1 MRLLQSCT
9 IITVIL
15 AICFAITAPLF
26 IVTDSH
32 DNFILE
38 LLETEEENQTEHEES
53 KEELSDD
60 DFKSDFI
67 YSAFTSDSNNDGQ
80 FISYR
85 QLPDLIFAGPN
96 TPPPEYS

>member
-1 MRLLQSCT
+1 MRLLQSFT

-32 DNFILE
+32 ENFVLE
-38 LLETEEENQTEHEES
+38 LLETEEENQPEHEES
-53 KEELSDD
+53 KEELADD
-60 DFKSDFI
+60 DFQSDFI
-67 YSAFTSDSNNDGQ
+67 YSAFTSDAKNEGQ
-80 FISYR
+80 FISYK
-85 QLPDLIFAGPN
+85 QIPDLIFAGPN